1 MEEDLLLINDKKKLV
16 SAVSM
21 LINHDFAKLVQLLYR
36 IDVSEKKLREAL
48 DENKDKDSAEI
59 IAELIIERQLQKIK
73 TRKENQGNK
82 EIDENE
88 KW

>member
-1 MEEDLLLINDKKKLV
+1 MEELLLINDKKKLV
-16 SAVSM
+16 SAVAE
-21 LINHDFAKLVQLLYR
+21 LINHDFEKLINLLYR
-36 IDVSEKKLREAL
+36 IDVSEKKIRIAL

-59 IAELIIERQLQKIK
+59 IADLIIERQQQKIK
-73 TRKENQGNK
+73 TRRENPGNT